1 MKTPSNTI
9 KKIFNTTNNRDCK
22 QQSKKSKQNNK
33 TKQNT
38 SSQKGEGVVQIEMQP
53 YMTRGHKSGSG
64 KGPRPTRRGDS
75 QAKPHGRA
83 ATKGSAGR

>member
-38 SSQKGEGVVQIEMQP
+38 SSQKGEGVVQREIQSM
-53 YMTRGHKSGSG
+53 K
-64 KGPRPTRRGDS
+64 
-75 QAKPHGRA
+75 
-83 ATKGSAGR
+83 